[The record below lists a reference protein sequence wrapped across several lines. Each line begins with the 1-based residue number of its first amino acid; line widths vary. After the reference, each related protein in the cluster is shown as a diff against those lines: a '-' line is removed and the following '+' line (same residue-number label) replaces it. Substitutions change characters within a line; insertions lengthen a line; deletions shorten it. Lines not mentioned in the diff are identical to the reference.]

1 MVYTVDSSNSP
12 RFSSDG
18 VRSPQRRKK
27 TSSPKSETVTG
38 EAESINS
45 MLEQSNDSAAIESLD
60 SKKGNAG
67 KAKKPAW
74 NKPTPN
80 GVAEI
85 ISPVMDATSWP
96 ALSESTKPSPKPS
109 PAESSSKIVSDGSTP
124 TSQGPVIAN
133 SPKKQGNS
141 NAKSNSATNHTM
153 PVRQRP
159 VRRGGGGGSGSSSG
173 GGHSQNSFTHPP
185 PPPPPP
191 PPFPI
196 FPMPPN
202 GFSNLVPAMP
212 DQSPR
217 EPLYRGNNWEPRP
230 IGGFVPPQPV
240 VSEYRRPRRGNFGQP
255 PGDGSHR
262 NNYAGR
268 REQDRGHHGN
278 ARDAHVQQQRAPT
291 RGFPRPSPPNSGT
304 FIPPQSARPFA
315 NPMGYTDMLFIP
327 PPITMEPYPVVPH
340 MQSPTMLMPI
350 PQPLPLLLL
359 NQIEYYFS
367 DINLSED
374 GYLKSRMDDEGW
386 VPITLIA
393 GFNRVRIM
401 TNNIQFILECL
412 RTSSLLEVQDDKV
425 RRRNDWMN
433 WLPSSPMPRTD
444 LAVQSSGASSSDTL
458 TASFQKI
465 SVEDAA
471 ADQDSTTAKTSE
483 LTIQA
488 GISHQEE
495 DAEGTSSS
503 T

>member
-18 VRSPQRRKK
+18 VRSPQRKKK

-159 VRRGGGGGSGSSSG
+159 VKRGGGGGSGSSSG

-315 NPMGYTDMLFIP
+315 NPMGYTGKLLSLFELKPALFYCALATMVQLSFRYAIYSTSNNYGTLSGCATHA
-327 PPITMEPYPVVPH
+327 ITNNADAY
-340 MQSPTMLMPI
+340 SPTSTFI
-350 PQPLPLLLL
+350 VTK
-359 NQIEYYFS
+359 S
-367 DINLSED
+367 D
-374 GYLKSRMDDEGW
+374 
-386 VPITLIA
+386 
-393 GFNRVRIM
+393 RI
-401 TNNIQFILECL
+401 L
-412 RTSSLLEVQDDKV
+412 
-425 RRRNDWMN
+425 
-433 WLPSSPMPRTD
+433 
-444 LAVQSSGASSSDTL
+444 
-458 TASFQKI
+458 FQRY
-465 SVEDAA
+465 
-471 ADQDSTTAKTSE
+471 
-483 LTIQA
+483 
-488 GISHQEE
+488 
-495 DAEGTSSS
+495 
-503 T
+503 

>member
-18 VRSPQRRKK
+18 VRSPQRKKK

-153 PVRQRP
+153 PVRQR
-159 VRRGGGGGSGSSSG
+159 
-173 GGHSQNSFTHPP
+173 
-185 PPPPPP
+185 PPPP

-374 GYLKSRMDDEGW
+374 GFLKSQMDDEGW

-393 GFNRVRIM
+393 GFNR
-401 TNNIQFILECL
+401 
-412 RTSSLLEVQDDKV
+412 
-425 RRRNDWMN
+425 
-433 WLPSSPMPRTD
+433 
-444 LAVQSSGASSSDTL
+444 
-458 TASFQKI
+458 
-465 SVEDAA
+465 
-471 ADQDSTTAKTSE
+471 
-483 LTIQA
+483 
-488 GISHQEE
+488 
-495 DAEGTSSS
+495 
-503 T
+503 

>member
-1 MVYTVDSSNSP
+1 MRSS
-12 RFSSDG
+12 
-18 VRSPQRRKK
+18 QRREKS
-27 TSSPKSETVTG
+27 SSPKSETVSG

-45 MLEQSNDSAAIESLD
+45 MLEQSNDWAAIESSD

-74 NKPTPN
+74 NKPTSN

-85 ISPVMDATSWP
+85 TSPVIDATSWP

-109 PAESSSKIVSDGSTP
+109 PAESSSKIVSDGSIPTP
-124 TSQGPVIAN
+124 QGPVIAN

-141 NAKSNSATNHTM
+141 NAKSISATNHTM

-173 GGHSQNSFTHPP
+173 GGHSQNSFTHT

-196 FPMPPN
+196 FQMPPN
-202 GFSNLVPAMP
+202 GFTNLVPAMP

-230 IGGFVPPQPV
+230 IGGFVPPPPV
-240 VSEYRRPRRGNFGQP
+240 VSEHRRPSRRGNFGQP

-262 NNYAGR
+262 NNYVGR

-278 ARDAHVQQQRAPT
+278 SRDVHVQQQRAPT
-291 RGFPRPSPPNSGT
+291 RGFPRPSPQNSGT
-304 FIPPQSARPFA
+304 FIPPQSVRPFA
-315 NPMGYTDMLFIP
+315 NPMGYHDMLFIP
-327 PPITMEPYPVVPH
+327 PPITLEPYPVVPH

-350 PQPLPLLLL
+350 PQPQPLSLLLL

-367 DINLSED
+367 DTNLSKD
-374 GYLKSRMDDEGW
+374 GFLKSKMDDEGW

-393 GFNRVRIM
+393 GFNRVKIM
-401 TNNIQFILECL
+401 TNNVQFILECL
-412 RTSSLLEVQDDKV
+412 RTSTLLEVQDDKV

-433 WLPSSPMPRTD
+433 WLPSSTMPRTD
-444 LAVQSSGASSSDTL
+444 LGFQSSAVSSSDTL
-458 TASFQKI
+458 TTSFQKI
-465 SVEDAA
+465 STEDVA
-471 ADQDSTTAKTSE
+471 ADQDSTTAKTCE

-488 GISHQEE
+488 GISHQEG
-495 DAEGTSSS
+495 AEGTSSS
-503 T
+503 F

>member
-18 VRSPQRRKK
+18 VRSPQRKKK

-159 VRRGGGGGSGSSSG
+159 VKRGGGGGSGSSSG

-374 GYLKSRMDDEGW
+374 GFLKSQMDDEGW

-393 GFNRVRIM
+393 GFNRV
-401 TNNIQFILECL
+401 
-412 RTSSLLEVQDDKV
+412 
-425 RRRNDWMN
+425 
-433 WLPSSPMPRTD
+433 
-444 LAVQSSGASSSDTL
+444 
-458 TASFQKI
+458 
-465 SVEDAA
+465 
-471 ADQDSTTAKTSE
+471 SE
-483 LTIQA
+483 
-488 GISHQEE
+488 H
-495 DAEGTSSS
+495 
-503 T
+503 

>member
-12 RFSSDG
+12 RFPRDG
-18 VRSPQRRKK
+18 VRSSQRREKS
-27 TSSPKSETVTG
+27 SSPKSETVSG

-45 MLEQSNDSAAIESLD
+45 MLEQSNDWAAIESSD

-74 NKPTPN
+74 NKPTSN

-85 ISPVMDATSWP
+85 TSPVMDATSWP

-109 PAESSSKIVSDGSTP
+109 PAESSSKIVSDGSIP

-133 SPKKQGNS
+133 SPKKQ
-141 NAKSNSATNHTM
+141 
-153 PVRQRP
+153 
-159 VRRGGGGGSGSSSG
+159 
-173 GGHSQNSFTHPP
+173 
-185 PPPPPP
+185 
-191 PPFPI
+191 
-196 FPMPPN
+196 
-202 GFSNLVPAMP
+202 

-217 EPLYRGNNWEPRP
+217 ETLYRGNNWEPRP
-230 IGGFVPPQPV
+230 IGGFVPPPPV
-240 VSEYRRPRRGNFGQP
+240 VSEHRRPSRRGNFGQP

-262 NNYAGR
+262 NNYVGR

-278 ARDAHVQQQRAPT
+278 SRDVHVQQQRAPT
-291 RGFPRPSPPNSGT
+291 RGFPRPSPQNSGT
-304 FIPPQSARPFA
+304 FIPPQSVRPFA
-315 NPMGYTDMLFIP
+315 NPMGYHDMLFIP
-327 PPITMEPYPVVPH
+327 PPITLEPYPVVPH

-367 DINLSED
+367 DMNLSKD
-374 GYLKSRMDDEGW
+374 GFLKSKMDDEGW

-412 RTSSLLEVQDDKV
+412 RTSTLLEVQDDKV

-433 WLPSSPMPRTD
+433 WLPSSTMPRTD
-444 LAVQSSGASSSDTL
+444 LGFQSSGVSSSDTL
-458 TASFQKI
+458 TTSFQKI
-465 SVEDAA
+465 SMEDVA
-471 ADQDSTTAKTSE
+471 ADQDSTTAKTCE

-488 GISHQEE
+488 GISHQEG
-495 DAEGTSSS
+495 AAGTSSS
-503 T
+503 F